1 MDMNAPQE
9 SLVPQTHPSPD
20 PAHRPDSDLALGQHD
35 RNPPGISFLDLL
47 REDYETHNRNPF
59 SQGFWALAVHRFG
72 NRRMSVKS
80 RLLRLPMSL
89 LYKVLAKWVQ
99 WICGIELA
107 YTVKVGRRV
116 RIWHHGGMVL
126 GALEIGDEVEIRQNV
141 TFGVRKNGDG
151 RWMKPVIGR
160 RAQIGA
166 GAVIVGPVVVG
177 ENSTVGAN
185 VVLAQDVPPN
195 SLVTAPKP
203 IIRPLR

>member
-1 MDMNAPQE
+1 MNAPHNPMT
-9 SLVPQTHPSPD
+9 PQIHPSPD
-20 PAHRPDSDLALGQHD
+20 PSVRPESDVTLGRYDQ
-35 RNPPGISFLDLL
+35 NPRGISFLDLL
-47 REDYETHNRNPF
+47 REDFDTHHRNAF

-80 RLLRLPMSL
+80 RLLRMPASL
-89 LYKVLAKWVQ
+89 LYKVMAKWVQ
-99 WICGIELA
+99 WLCGIELA

-151 RWMKPVIGR
+151 RWMKPVIGKG
-160 RAQIGA
+160 AQIGA

-177 ENSTVGAN
+177 EGSTIGAN

-203 IIRPLR
+203 IIRSMR